1 MKRRGL
7 MAALAHHV
15 VHGLEVSLEAERLG
29 RRAGFLQT
37 LDPRAKL
44 IAVVLLVFAASMA
57 RLLLPLLAVF
67 VLAVVLA
74 LVSYIP
80 VTMLLRR
87 VWLTVLVF
95 TGLIALP
102 ALVLVPGD
110 VVASLPWC
118 GLGVTRQGLRSA
130 AFLIGRGETC
140 VTLVSLLI
148 MTTPWPHVL
157 KAMRSL
163 GVPIVVVAMLG
174 MTQRYIF
181 LLVQLAMQM
190 FEARRSRVMASPDA
204 AATRRMALAMLGV
217 LLGKSLQLAGEVH
230 QAMLARGYRGEVHLL
245 ENFRMRRRDWPVMLA
260 AALICVMMV
269 VVR

>member
-1 MKRRGL
+1 MRQHGLLARLAHDFVRGL
-7 MAALAHHV
+7 A
-15 VHGLEVSLEAERLG
+15 VSLEAEQLG
-29 RRAGFLQT
+29 TRAGFLQT

-44 IAVVLLVFAASMA
+44 LAVVLLILGASA
-57 RLLLPLLAVF
+57 VHVLLPLLGLF
-67 VLAVVLA
+67 LLATLLA
-74 LVSYIP
+74 LASRIP
-80 VTMLLRR
+80 LSVLLRR

-95 TGLIALP
+95 SGLIALP
-102 ALVLVPGD
+102 ALILVPGE
-110 VVASLPWC
+110 VVASLPWT

-140 VTLVSLLI
+140 VTLVSLLV

-181 LLVQLAMQM
+181 LLVQLALQM
-190 FEARRSRVMASPDA
+190 FEARRSRVMVSPDA
-204 AATRRMALAMLGV
+204 ATTRRMALAMLGV

-230 QAMLARGYRGEVHLL
+230 QAMLARGYRGEVYLL
-245 ENFRMRRRDWPVMLA
+245 EDFRMRWRDWPVMVVAMLV
-260 AALICVMMV
+260 CVSMV